1 MGTHK
6 QNCRII
12 ADVLHSHGVRYI
24 VCSPGSRNAPMLLA
38 VDSLPKVETHIVID
52 ERSAAFV
59 ALGLAQISREPVALV
74 CTSGTALLNYAPAVA
89 EAYYQ
94 GLPLIVVSA
103 DRPERWIDQ
112 DDSQTLRQPGALSN
126 FVKKSY
132 DIHDF
137 AADNADMCRYANR
150 EVNDAMITALRR
162 RRGPVHI
169 NVRLDEPLTSGRQIP
184 FSQQRK
190 ISCVETEDILA
201 KDTVYDLAQQ
211 AAGKRVLVVAGFMLP
226 DDHLNKAM
234 LRLVSLPNV
243 YVMHETVSNLHL
255 PRQHSAVD
263 VILSHLTP
271 QQREDLRPDIIITL
285 GGALVSRAVKEF
297 LRSSAGV
304 EHWTVGHSHTTV
316 DCFNSLMLRI
326 EADPAMFL
334 SAFAKLLAKNNSD
347 NGYAAAWSSCKKD
360 AIASHNRFVGSAD
373 WSDLRACQM
382 IFDSMHDDFNV
393 QLSNG
398 TSVRYAQLC
407 MSSMPH
413 GCYCNRGVSGID
425 GCLST
430 AIGAAMAY
438 PETTVLV
445 TGDMSMAYDIG
456 ALSIA
461 EIPERL
467 KIIVLNNQGGGIFRF
482 IPSTRSLPERERY
495 FCAPPRLPLNM
506 LAPAYGIEYFA
517 AFSANQLQQTLPMFL
532 APRLAPAIL
541 EVITPGE
548 RSAQIL
554 IDYMNRNKQQTY

>member
-1 MGTHK
+1 
-6 QNCRII
+6 
-12 ADVLHSHGVRYI
+12 
-24 VCSPGSRNAPMLLA
+24 MLLA
-38 VDSLPKVETHIVID
+38 ADSLPKVETHIVID

-169 NVRLDEPLTSGRQIP
+169 NVRLDEPLTSGEHIP

-190 ISCVETEDILA
+190 ISCVETEDILS

-211 AAGKRVLVVAGFMLP
+211 AAGKRILVVAGFMLP

-234 LRLVSLPNV
+234 LRLASLPDV

-255 PRQHSAVD
+255 PRRHSAVD
-263 VILSHLTP
+263 VILSQLTAR
-271 QQREDLRPDIIITL
+271 QREDLRPDIIITV

-297 LRSSAGV
+297 LRTSEGV
-304 EHWTVGHSHTTV
+304 QHWAVGHSHTTV
-316 DCFNSLMLRI
+316 DCFNSLSLRI
-326 EADPAMFL
+326 EADPAPFL
-334 SAFAKLLAKNNSD
+334 SSFAKLLAKNSGD
-347 NGYAAAWSSCKKD
+347 TSYAAAWAACKKD
-360 AIASHNRFVGSAD
+360 AVASHNRFVSASD

-382 IFDSMHDDFNV
+382 IFDSIPDDFNV

-407 MSSMPH
+407 MSSIPH

-506 LAPAYGIEYFA
+506 IAPAYGFEYFA
-517 AFSANQLQQTLPMFL
+517 ASSANQLQQTLPMFL

-541 EVITPGE
+541 EVVTPGD

-554 IDYMNRNKQQTY
+554 IDYMNRNKQ

>member
-12 ADVLHSHGVRYI
+12 ADVMHSHGVRHI

-94 GLPLIVVSA
+94 GLPLIVISA

-137 AADNADMCRYANR
+137 AADNVDMCRYANR

-169 NVRLDEPLTSGRQIP
+169 NVRLDEPLTSGEQIP
-184 FSQQRK
+184 FSLQRK
-190 ISCVETEDILA
+190 ICCVETEDILS
-201 KDTVYDLAQQ
+201 KETVYELAQQ
-211 AAGKRVLVVAGFMLP
+211 AVGKRILAVAGFMLP

-234 LRLVSLPNV
+234 LRLASLPDV

-255 PRQHSAVD
+255 PRRHSAVD

-271 QQREDLRPDIIITL
+271 RQREDLRPDIIITV
-285 GGALVSRAVKEF
+285 GGALISRAVKEF
-297 LRSSAGV
+297 LRTSDGV
-304 EHWTVGHSHTTV
+304 QHWAVGHSHTTV
-316 DCFNSLMLRI
+316 DCFNSLSLRI
-326 EADPAMFL
+326 EAAPAPFL
-334 SAFAKLLAKNNSD
+334 SAFAKLLAKNSGD
-347 NGYAAAWSSCKKD
+347 TGYAAAWAACKKD
-360 AIASHNRFVGSAD
+360 AVASHNHFVSTSD

-382 IFDSMHDDFNV
+382 IFDSIPDDFNV

-407 MSSMPH
+407 MSSISH

-461 EIPERL
+461 VIPERL

-506 LAPAYGIEYFA
+506 IAPAYGFEYFA
-517 AFSANQLQQTLPMFL
+517 ASSANQLQQTLPMFL

-541 EVITPGE
+541 EVVTPGD

-554 IDYMNRNKQQTY
+554 IDYMNRNKQ

>member
-1 MGTHK
+1 
-6 QNCRII
+6 
-12 ADVLHSHGVRYI
+12 
-24 VCSPGSRNAPMLLA
+24 
-38 VDSLPKVETHIVID
+38 
-52 ERSAAFV
+52 
-59 ALGLAQISREPVALV
+59 
-74 CTSGTALLNYAPAVA
+74 
-89 EAYYQ
+89 
-94 GLPLIVVSA
+94 
-103 DRPERWIDQ
+103 
-112 DDSQTLRQPGALSN
+112 
-126 FVKKSY
+126 
-132 DIHDF
+132 
-137 AADNADMCRYANR
+137 
-150 EVNDAMITALRR
+150 
-162 RRGPVHI
+162 
-169 NVRLDEPLTSGRQIP
+169 
-184 FSQQRK
+184 
-190 ISCVETEDILA
+190 
-201 KDTVYDLAQQ
+201 
-211 AAGKRVLVVAGFMLP
+211 MLP

-234 LRLVSLPNV
+234 LRLASLPDV

-255 PRQHSAVD
+255 PRRHSAVD

-271 QQREDLRPDIIITL
+271 RQRENLRPDIIITV
-285 GGALVSRAVKEF
+285 GGALISRAVKEF
-297 LRSSAGV
+297 LRTSDGV
-304 EHWTVGHSHTTV
+304 QHLAVGHSHTTV
-316 DCFNSLMLRI
+316 DCFNSLSLRI
-326 EADPAMFL
+326 EAEPAPFL
-334 SAFAKLLAKNNSD
+334 SAFAKLLAKNSGD
-347 NGYAAAWSSCKKD
+347 TGYAAAWAACKKD
-360 AIASHNRFVGSAD
+360 AVASHNRFVSSSD

-382 IFDSMHDDFNV
+382 IFDSIPDDFNV

-407 MSSMPH
+407 MSSIPH

-506 LAPAYGIEYFA
+506 IAPAYGFEYFA
-517 AFSANQLQQTLPMFL
+517 ASSANQLQQTLPMFL

-541 EVITPGE
+541 EVVTPGD

-554 IDYMNRNKQQTY
+554 IDYMNRTKQ